1 MLHCDP
7 WWNPGCIQK
16 PSGHG
21 ACGCHRNCNGGPC
34 FIKWLQGMTKCT
46 WASGVKDVRSG
57 FDLFAVPPVEE
68 IYLFILMETNCS
80 EQGCRV
86 CLPKSL
92 PLSWTWP
99 GLSLPL
105 NVATLDKF
113 MKKQTAA
120 RGFLPT
126 VCTVYTVFGEKPG
139 TLCKTPA
146 ICLCLSITLFVFST
160 EYKESNCFCS
170 AAMHLFSH
178 YLYCCRE
185 RMFWE
190 EK

>member
-1 MLHCDP
+1 MAARNDKMHVGVRREGCSIRFWFIRHASHC
-7 WWNPGCIQK
+7 
-16 PSGHG
+16 GH
-21 ACGCHRNCNGGPC
+21 
-34 FIKWLQGMTKCT
+34 
-46 WASGVKDVRSG
+46 
-57 FDLFAVPPVEE
+57 LF
-68 IYLFILMETNCS
+68 IYLFLIETNCS
-80 EQGCRV
+80 EQGCHV
-86 CLPKSL
+86 CLPKSVS
-92 PLSWTWP
+92 LSWPRP

-105 NVATLDKF
+105 NVATLDRF
-113 MKKQTAA
+113 MKMQTAA

-139 TLCKTPA
+139 TLCNTPA
-146 ICLCLSITLFVFST
+146 ICLCLSITLFVFSA

-185 RMFWE
+185 RTFWK